1 MITNIIFWVSKSL
14 CIFLSVT
21 DSNFPKILDGVQ
33 IGFIIHWTKIMDV
46 SPPMNMY
53 DWHKTIHYLIFPQ
66 SLARSDKKSS
76 LRPMQSQSDLRLAS
90 NSIILLAAQIIND
103 RSITFGYEPFA
114 MAKPF
119 LRFLDVEEAFIEK
132 VFIKSQVQFQGSHPI
147 SNMVGKTYW
156 KGSYK

>member
-1 MITNIIFWVSKSL
+1 
-14 CIFLSVT
+14 
-21 DSNFPKILDGVQ
+21 
-33 IGFIIHWTKIMDV
+33 MDV

-76 LRPMQSQSDLRLAS
+76 LRPVQSQSDLRLAS

-119 LRFLDVEEAFIEK
+119 FTVFGRRGGIYRKSLYK
-132 VFIKSQVQFQGSHPI
+132 VASSVPRVPPNFQYGWENI
-147 SNMVGKTYW
+147 LEGFV
-156 KGSYK
+156 

>member
-1 MITNIIFWVSKSL
+1 
-14 CIFLSVT
+14 
-21 DSNFPKILDGVQ
+21 
-33 IGFIIHWTKIMDV
+33 MDV

-156 KGSYK
+156 NGSYK